1 MNSKQKVPSRGVP
14 KKSNFIEITRTP
26 LDDCF
31 CQGLPFAK
39 SVDSHISHFL
49 GQLVNDWN
57 CVLLL
62 IARLSKR
69 VSASGDIGSS
79 TPPPTKTKRSHT
91 TSAVNESNRNRPYSY
106 HPRES
111 NITNKQNQNHT
122 GSVEDLRTFTVPGV
136 IEETDAEPSLGDNLN
151 KQTISEISN
160 QQNYKEGSKTQN
172 ISVHSETSQL
182 DIATGDNPS
191 SSQVKEEIQRSGS
204 KNLLL
209 CENLKGSSLPDNIA
223 ELSRNFI
230 TNEREKD
237 RNNETF
243 EHQSR
248 LTQRLEEQSSEVI
261 ECEEEEGSDEN
272 EYFKLEPT
280 VFETNV
286 ESERTPNEKNMV
298 ASAIQGIATNSEHGT
313 SNPNDSQGVV
323 PGKTDLNEKTE
334 IVNTQSDEVKSYQFL
349 IKTLRSSASQE
360 PSQSSTHSQ
369 DFSQND
375 SFFQSASEDENEN
388 VTEIVNQSESM
399 DNDVSETDVSEQ
411 NSEEENPNNEEISPA
426 DDDTLNE
433 DEEGYTEVAH
443 EFTHD
448 SPSDESS
455 GVEESYSPS
464 YMTANGDNPIFR
476 VNSCQRLIEVDSEV
490 SESELPTTT
499 ETTNYQNTD
508 TLEFSE
514 SNIRTTVNE
523 SQVIEPAIMTFSDL
537 FMSNLASSKSYG
549 DKPSSLPLKKTLE
562 LDPEQNERP
571 NSQSS
576 NTSSIFSTL
585 EPRMASES
593 SQISC
598 QVLKAEIKPSNP
610 KPEDLSEEIAP
621 FTAVSEN
628 KEAHLNEISNQI
640 SVSREDNLLMRCSN
654 ELTVQH
660 TELVNADS
668 NEVNIQKTSN
678 NLNQNIDNNDINS
691 DKNITENLPIDHEEE
706 SVKDVRPEILSTN
719 KDEESPP
726 RPPPRRTGSRSASI
740 PKDNQVL
747 ILTLPNEIKEIGTD
761 LIYVPENLSNTGTLS
776 SVRIKEVESGTD
788 LTEAN
793 AKAPSI
799 SQKHSTPSIVS
810 TNNTEALPSTP
821 ISAALVST
829 SLGSVS
835 VQYPGGARP
844 RDKKVYTPKSPQVN
858 FKNEHQVKESSWID
872 FDSPVVI
879 PKQTPKSKS
888 STHFPREINMD
899 DSVGNIFDILKIQS
913 SADKISTPS
922 EIDTPPILPSK
933 MKTQSEP
940 SSQNQQVSER
950 PDSRHQIAYRTDVPH
965 GNSEQTF
972 ISAFKSTVNN
982 EQNNLK
988 QNDFASFTN
997 QGRSSLDNTTSVNE
1011 IIGRAEII
1019 PNEESSPMNA
1029 DSFASDASRNNSS
1042 ADITEQAPEVVPR
1055 SSPAFSRSSNTISG
1069 SLSREARRSVR
1080 RQKGS
1085 RHKQRP
1091 TLSDVSVAASV
1102 QIPPVLTAVNHPL
1115 SRLTNED
1122 IPPPVPPRENN
1133 PKRLKDTAD
1142 GHNTPPRTR
1151 SPNISSASRS
1161 RNTPMPPEP
1170 ITPPRRVNRS
1180 KEQQRV
1186 KQTPKSMNR
1195 IAASGT
1201 GRPNPLRNNS
1211 GYNDDRLP
1219 SSKLT
1224 DQQHIQY
1231 ILKYSN

>member
-1 MNSKQKVPSRGVP
+1 M
-14 KKSNFIEITRTP
+14 
-26 LDDCF
+26 
-31 CQGLPFAK
+31 
-39 SVDSHISHFL
+39 
-49 GQLVNDWN
+49 
-57 CVLLL
+57 
-62 IARLSKR
+62 
-69 VSASGDIGSS
+69 
-79 TPPPTKTKRSHT
+79 
-91 TSAVNESNRNRPYSY
+91 NESNRNRPYSY

-122 GSVEDLRTFTVPGV
+122 GSVEDLRTFTPPEV
-136 IEETDAEPSLGDNLN
+136 IEETDIEPSFRDNLN
-151 KQTISEISN
+151 KQTICENSN

-172 ISVHSETSQL
+172 TSVQSETLQL

-191 SSQVKEEIQRSGS
+191 SSQVKEEIQRSGCR
-204 KNLLL
+204 NLLV
-209 CENLKGSSLPDNIA
+209 CENSEGSPLPDNIA
-223 ELSRNFI
+223 ELSPNFI
-230 TNEREKD
+230 TNERKID
-237 RNNETF
+237 RNNENF

-248 LTQRLEEQSSEVI
+248 LTQRLEEQFSEVI
-261 ECEEEEGSDEN
+261 ECEEEGSEEN
-272 EYFKLEPT
+272 QYFELEPT
-280 VFETNV
+280 VYETNV
-286 ESERTPNEKNMV
+286 ESERTPDEKNMV
-298 ASAIQGIATNSEHGT
+298 ASVIQSNATNSEQET
-313 SNPNDSQGVV
+313 SDPNDSQNVL
-323 PGKTDLNEKTE
+323 PEKTDLNEKTKTG
-334 IVNTQSDEVKSYQFL
+334 NTQSDEVKSYQFV
-349 IKTLRSSASQE
+349 IKTLRPSVSEE
-360 PSQSSTHSQ
+360 PSQPVAHSQ

-375 SFFQSASEDENEN
+375 SFFRSGSEDEYED

-399 DNDVSETDVSEQ
+399 DNEISETDVSEQ
-411 NSEEENPNNEEISPA
+411 NSEEENPNDEEISPT

-464 YMTANGDNPIFR
+464 YLTANSDNPIFR

-499 ETTNYQNTD
+499 ETSNQNID
-508 TLEFSE
+508 IPEFSE
-514 SNIRTTVNE
+514 SNIRTTVNQ
-523 SQVIEPAIMTFSDL
+523 SQVTEPAIMTFSDL

-549 DKPSSLPLKKTLE
+549 DKPSSLPLKKASE
-562 LDPEQNERP
+562 LDSEENERP

-576 NTSSIFSTL
+576 NTSSVFSTL
-585 EPRMASES
+585 EPRMANES
-593 SQISC
+593 SQISS
-598 QVLKAEIKPSNP
+598 EIIPSNS
-610 KPEDLSEEIAP
+610 KPEDLSDDIAP
-621 FTAVSEN
+621 VTTVSGN
-628 KEAHLNEISNQI
+628 KEDHLNEISNQI

-654 ELTVQH
+654 ELSVQH

-668 NEVNIQKTSN
+668 NKVNIQKTYN
-678 NLNQNIDNNDINS
+678 NLNQSFDNNDINS
-691 DKNITENLPIDHEEE
+691 DKNITENLPIAHEEE
-706 SVKDVRPEILSTN
+706 SVKDVRLEILSTK

-726 RPPPRRTGSRSASI
+726 TPPPRRTGIRSAPI
-740 PKDNQVL
+740 PKDNHVL
-747 ILTLPNEIKEIGTD
+747 ILTLPNETKQIGSD
-761 LIYVPENLSNTGTLS
+761 LIYVPKNLSNTGTLS

-788 LTEAN
+788 FTETN
-793 AKAPSI
+793 TQAPSVR
-799 SQKHSTPSIVS
+799 QKHSTPSIVNS
-810 TNNTEALPSTP
+810 TNAEALPSTS

-829 SLGSVS
+829 SLASVS

-872 FDSPVVI
+872 FDSPIVI

-899 DSVGNIFDILKIQS
+899 DSVGNIFDILKLES
-913 SADKISTPS
+913 SADKMSIPS

-933 MKTQSEP
+933 IKTQSEP
-940 SSQNQQVSER
+940 SSQNQEVSEK

-972 ISAFKSTVNN
+972 ISAFKSTINN

-988 QNDFASFTN
+988 QNDFTSFTN
-997 QGRSSLDNTTSVNE
+997 QGASSLDVTTSINE
-1011 IIGRAEII
+1011 IIGRTEVTL
-1019 PNEESSPMNA
+1019 NEESSPMNT

-1042 ADITEQAPEVVPR
+1042 ADITEQVPEVVPR
-1055 SSPAFSRSSNTISG
+1055 GSPVLSRSINTVSG
-1069 SLSREARRSVR
+1069 SLSREARRSMR

-1102 QIPPVLTAVNHPL
+1102 QIPPVLTAVNHQLP
-1115 SRLTNED
+1115 RLTNED
-1122 IPPPVPPRENN
+1122 IPPPLPPRENN

-1151 SPNISSASRS
+1151 SPNLSNASRS
-1161 RNTPMPPEP
+1161 RNTPLQLEP
-1170 ITPPRRVNRS
+1170 INPPRRVNRS

-1211 GYNDDRLP
+1211 GHNDDRLP

-1224 DQQHIQY
+1224 DQ
-1231 ILKYSN
+1231 